1 MISREGAMPNRNR
14 DQIIKVR
21 VTSDQLAAIKRAAGE
36 HHQTI
41 SEFVRAALNR
51 ALEEQ
56 RVRNASLR

>member
-1 MISREGAMPNRNR
+1 MLNQNR

-21 VTSDQLAAIKRAAGE
+21 ITSDQLAAIKRAARE
-36 HHQTI
+36 RHQTV

>member
-1 MISREGAMPNRNR
+1 MISREGAMLNQNR

-21 VTSDQLAAIKRAAGE
+21 ITSDQLAAIKRAARE
-36 HHQTI
+36 RHQTV